1 MPAHVHHPTGATQH
15 TLTMTESTS
24 LRVGIALFP
33 GFQALDAFGPL
44 DCLNVLS
51 ITHPLIL
58 SVLSSTLDPV
68 TSKTSMTNPHVI
80 GQQIVPTHTF
90 ATAPP
95 LDVLLVPGGVGT
107 RGSSPAVL
115 DTIAFIKQTYPSL
128 KYLITVCTGSGLA
141 ARAGVLDGRKATSN
155 KNAFHEMKALGPK
168 VDWVP
173 RARWVTDGNI
183 WTASGVTAG
192 IDLTLAWV
200 AEVYGK
206 DTANMITNEI
216 EHTQHLD
223 ASYDPFADLYG
234 L

>member
-1 MPAHVHHPTGATQH
+1 MA
-15 TLTMTESTS
+15 ESTP

-51 ITHPLIL
+51 TTHPLTL

-68 TSKTSMTNPHVI
+68 TSKTSMTSPHAI

-107 RGSSPAVL
+107 RESSPAVL
-115 DTIAFIKQTYPSL
+115 DTIAFIQKTYPSL

-141 ARAGVLDGRKATSN
+141 ALAGVLDGRKATSN
-155 KNAFHEMKALGPK
+155 KMVFHEMKALRPQ

-206 DTANMITNEI
+206 DRATAIANEI
-216 EHTQHLD
+216 EHTPHSD
-223 ASYDPFADLYG
+223 ASHDPFADLYG

>member
-1 MPAHVHHPTGATQH
+1 MADQ
-15 TLTMTESTS
+15 ST

-51 ITHPLIL
+51 MTHSLTL
-58 SVLSSTLDPV
+58 AVLSSTMEPV
-68 TSKTSMTNPHVI
+68 TCKTSMTNPHVI

-95 LDVLLVPGGVGT
+95 LDVLLVPGGIGT
-107 RGSSPAVL
+107 RGSSQVVL
-115 DTIAFIKQTYPSL
+115 DVIAFIERVYPTL

-155 KNAFHEMKALGPK
+155 KMVFHEMQALGPK
-168 VDWVP
+168 VEWIP
-173 RARWVTDGNI
+173 RARWVKDGNI

-192 IDLTLAWV
+192 IDVILAWV
-200 AEVYGK
+200 EEVYGK
-206 DTANMITNEI
+206 ETTQAIANEI
-216 EHTQHLD
+216 EHTRHLD
-223 ASYDPFADLYG
+223 ASHDPFADLYG